1 MIQQIALNQTEAAL
15 LQDELEYAEVRKAIE
30 EGRRDKAAGRTQ
42 VAAEVFA
49 EINAKYGFPKKGD
62 NVIGQIVSTNAE
74 PEILRL
80 AFKHAA
86 LAGAPPLRL
95 TGEDELL
102 VVLRDS
108 SYQKLLDELDY
119 ADACNGI
126 EEGYAQVAA
135 GQCQPLEE
143 VVAELN
149 ARFNFTKED

>member
-1 MIQQIALNQTEAAL
+1 MT
-15 LQDELEYAEVRKAIE
+15 
-30 EGRRDKAAGRTQ
+30 
-42 VAAEVFA
+42 
-49 EINAKYGFPKKGD
+49 
-62 NVIGQIVSTNAE
+62 GQIVSTNAE

-80 AFKHAA
+80 ALKHAA
-86 LAGAPPLRL
+86 LAGAPPLHL

-119 ADACNGI
+119 TDACNGI
-126 EEGYAQVAA
+126 EEGYAQVVA